1 MESKDQATDDCRKV
15 ICVNSCQGQRK
26 LPEILYHSPNY
37 VAINKGFDIKIN
49 SNNREE
55 ITVEQQLRQMIPELV
70 DQNCFHAF
78 RFVHRLDY
86 ATSGVLCLAL
96 NRQAAKHLAFAFKM
110 RQVTKYYIALVR
122 GHLEQSMVY
131 IDVPTG
137 DLADDVWRGRR
148 CTANHLACS
157 DPRETQTLAV
167 CLERG
172 SYSGSPASKILLLP
186 VTGRTHQLRVHC
198 AHIGH
203 RIVGDYTYSD
213 RQDCDTD
220 RMMLHAHRLTVRMKH
235 EQLDIETVDPFV
247 IETDSKWTV
256 SESVCSYR
264 DAVAKCEEF
273 KKTGD
278 TSGIAVVT
286 LQEPYR

>member
-1 MESKDQATDDCRKV
+1 MESEGQAIDTTDTCTIPCHKER
-15 ICVNSCQGQRK
+15 R

-37 VAINKGFDIKIN
+37 VAVNKGFDIKIN

-55 ITVEQQLRQMIPELV
+55 ITVEQQLRKMMPELV

-96 NRQAAKHLAFAFKM
+96 NRQAASHLALAFKR
-110 RQVTKYYIALVR
+110 RQVTKYYLALVR
-122 GHLEQSMVY
+122 GHLERSIVY
-131 IDVPTG
+131 VDVPTG
-137 DLADDVWRGRR
+137 DLVDDVWQGRR
-148 CTANHLACS
+148 CTADHPTCS
-157 DPRETQTLAV
+157 DPRETQTLV
-167 CLERG
+167 ICLERG
-172 SYSGSPASKILLLP
+172 TYSGSPASKILLLP

-213 RQDCDTD
+213 RQDCDTN
-220 RMMLHAHRLTVRMKH
+220 RMMLHAHRLAVDMKH
-235 EQLDIETVDPFV
+235 EQLDLESTDPFLTE
-247 IETDSKWTV
+247 IDSKWIVT
-256 SESVCSYR
+256 ESVCSYR
-264 DAVAKCEEF
+264 DAISKCEEF

-278 TSGIAVVT
+278 SSGINVVT
-286 LQEPYR
+286 LQNPDR